1 MLRLAQADFG
11 CLQIARGVVHFRCKQ
26 LDNRTPIDGV
36 GHVFLKK
43 PPGGYITGKVR
54 EIMAQHSITSHKGKK
69 RHGKAGASFDNL
81 ELFLL
86 HLPTTIWYLAFC
98 YLPMFGIIIAFKAY
112 KLRPGKSFVWS
123 LLNNS
128 PWCGFD
134 NFQYLFQTGDA
145 ARMFRNTIGYNLVF
159 ITLGILIPVTLA
171 LLISEMH
178 NRRMAKVCQTSM
190 FLPHFLSWVVVSY
203 FVYAFLS
210 TDKGLFNTI
219 AVRMGWLDKQLL
231 HNWYADTG
239 FWRWFIVFLNVWKGV
254 GYSMVVY
261 LAAINGL
268 DRELYEAAV
277 VDGASKWE
285 QVRFIT
291 LPLLRP
297 IIAIMFILAVGN
309 VFKSDIGLFYT
320 APRGSGLLNEVTTT
334 IDVYV
339 FKSLKS
345 GGGAASVRYSA
356 AAAFLQSTLGLVT
369 IVAANL
375 AVKRIDPDAGLF

>member
-1 MLRLAQADFG
+1 MT
-11 CLQIARGVVHFRCKQ
+11 VHTV
-26 LDNRTPIDGV
+26 TPR
-36 GHVFLKK
+36 KK
-43 PPGGYITGKVR
+43 
-54 EIMAQHSITSHKGKK
+54 KK
-69 RHGKAGASFDNL
+69 RYGKSGASFDNL

-112 KLRPGKSFVWS
+112 RLRPGKSFVWS

-145 ARMFRNTIGYNLVF
+145 ARMFRNTIMYNLIF

-178 NRRMAKVCQTSM
+178 NRRLAKVCQTSM

-203 FVYAFLS
+203 FIYAFLS
-210 TDKGLFNTI
+210 TDKGLFNNI
-219 AVRMGWLDKQLL
+219 AVRMGWADKALL
-231 HNWYADTG
+231 NNWYADTG

-309 VFKSDIGLFYT
+309 IFKSDIGLFYS

-334 IDVYV
+334 I
-339 FKSLKS
+339 
-345 GGGAASVRYSA
+345 
-356 AAAFLQSTLGLVT
+356 
-369 IVAANL
+369 
-375 AVKRIDPDAGLF
+375 

>member
-1 MLRLAQADFG
+1 M
-11 CLQIARGVVHFRCKQ
+11 
-26 LDNRTPIDGV
+26 
-36 GHVFLKK
+36 
-43 PPGGYITGKVR
+43 
-54 EIMAQHSITSHKGKK
+54 
-69 RHGKAGASFDNL
+69 
-81 ELFLL
+81 L
-86 HLPTTIWYLAFC
+86 HLPTTLWYLAFC
-98 YLPMFGIIIAFKAY
+98 YLPMFGVIIAFKAY

-128 PWCGFD
+128 KWCGWE

-145 ARMFRNTIGYNLVF
+145 ERMFRNTMLYNFVF
-159 ITLGILIPVTLA
+159 IVLGILIPVTLA
-171 LLISEMH
+171 LLIAEMH
-178 NRRMAKVCQTSM
+178 NRRMAKACQTSM

-203 FVYAFLS
+203 FIYAFLS
-210 TDKGLFNTI
+210 TDKGLFNTV
-219 AVRMGWLDKQLL
+219 AMRMGWADRSALN
-231 HNWYADTG
+231 NWYSDVG
-239 FWRWFIVFLNVWKGV
+239 FWRWFIVFLNVWKGM

-268 DRELYEAAV
+268 DHELYEAAV
-277 VDGASKWE
+277 VDGADKWE

-309 VFKSDIGLFYT
+309 IFRSDIGLFYT
-320 APRGSGLLNEVTTT
+320 APRASGLLNEVTTT

-345 GGGAASVRYSA
+345 GGGVSAIRYSA
-356 AAAFLQSTLGLVT
+356 AAAFLQSALGLIT

-375 AVKRIDPDAGLF
+375 AVKRIDPEAGLF

>member
-1 MLRLAQADFG
+1 MAIYTLSKRRKRKAQG
-11 CLQIARGVVHFRCKQ
+11 
-26 LDNRTPIDGV
+26 
-36 GHVFLKK
+36 
-43 PPGGYITGKVR
+43 
-54 EIMAQHSITSHKGKK
+54 TS
-69 RHGKAGASFDNL
+69 GAAFDNL

-112 KLRPGKSFVWS
+112 KLKPGKSFVWS
-123 LLNNS
+123 LLYNS
-128 PWCGFD
+128 GWSGWE

-145 ARMFRNTIGYNLVF
+145 ARMFRNTVVYNIVF
-159 ITLGILIPVTLA
+159 ILLGILIPVTLA
-171 LLISEMH
+171 LLIAEMH
-178 NRRMAKVCQTSM
+178 NRRLAKACQTSM

-203 FVYAFLS
+203 FIYAFLS
-210 TDKGLFNTI
+210 TDKGLLNTI
-219 AVRMGWLDKQLL
+219 ALRMGWADKTAVN
-231 HNWYADTG
+231 NWYADTG
-239 FWRWFIVFLNVWKGV
+239 FWRWFIVFLNVWKGT

-268 DRELYEAAV
+268 DKELFEAAV
-277 VDGASKWE
+277 VDGAGKWD

-309 VFKSDIGLFYT
+309 IFKSDIGLFYN
-320 APRGSGLLNEVTTT
+320 APRASGLLNEVTTT
-334 IDVYV
+334 VDVYV

-345 GGGAASVRYSA
+345 GSGAASVRYSA
-356 AAAFLQSTLGLVT
+356 AAAFLQSTLGLIT

-375 AVKRIDPDAGLF
+375 AVKRIDPEAGLF